1 MQSSKF
7 VSGFTPN
14 LMPHGSNRRV
24 SFLAALRSVS
34 DNLIQHQSA
43 ANQRRNAEMRRL
55 QHAVVHLD
63 DRIHY
68 SAPDRGAEYCYD
80 RVCLSVCVCVFVC
93 SRSYLRNY
101 RPDLHRI
108 FVHVT
113 CYGSGLVLLW
123 WRSDTLNT
131 SGFWMTS
138 CLYIMSRRIQLH
150 EKDARLKHRCKK
162 RFYVFFILVT
172 FFTFINVFFIFQTF
186 FI

>member
-1 MQSSKF
+1 MRAFLVHSKVVDDTAITNFAIQDGRTRTSNRLTLMQSSKF

-14 LMPHGSNRRV
+14 LMLHGSNRRV

-34 DNLIQHQSA
+34 DNLIQHQST

-113 CYGSGLVLLW
+113 YGSGLVLLW
-123 WRSDTLNT
+123 
-131 SGFWMTS
+131 
-138 CLYIMSRRIQLH
+138 
-150 EKDARLKHRCKK
+150 
-162 RFYVFFILVT
+162 
-172 FFTFINVFFIFQTF
+172 
-186 FI
+186 